1 MHELIE
7 RREKAVEGHT
17 EQICKLTQDL
27 LLWCRTRAAGSIAGG
42 SPRARPAWRAICL
55 YEAAAESACRQYRAV
70 RWFLLPEAE
79 LRPRGRQRIANMAWR
94 SNGNLGR
101 SAAFTEIFDYESL
114 AKIQCPQVPAILPNV
129 GAIGSAKTALQTPAV
144 PFSQN
149 RLLLSL
155 TPSSSVMN
163 NCRRARAAGSS
174 AEGSPREYQA
184 WRTTLFMKPRRSRPA
199 GSIGS
204 RGGSYCRRSGSVRGW
219 AAGQPGIHH
228 NGKPGLQI
236 RANMTVDC
244 KSAAA
249 QSSHNDAQSMLKFS
263 SPSGMA

>member
-1 MHELIE
+1 MP
-7 RREKAVEGHT
+7 T
-17 EQICKLTQDL
+17 
-27 LLWCRTRAAGSIAGG
+27 
-42 SPRARPAWRAICL
+42 SPC
-55 YEAAAESACRQYRAV
+55 
-70 RWFLLPEAE
+70 
-79 LRPRGRQRIANMAWR
+79 N
-94 SNGNLGR
+94 
-101 SAAFTEIFDYESL
+101 FTD
-114 AKIQCPQVPAILPNV
+114 V
-129 GAIGSAKTALQTPAV
+129 GAIGSAKTALQTPAG
-144 PFSQN
+144 PFSKN

-163 NCRRARAAGSS
+163 HCSRARAAGSS
-174 AEGSPREYQA
+174 AKGSPRECQA

-199 GSIGS
+199 GSIGL
-204 RGGSYCRRSGSVRGW
+204 RGGSYCRRPGSVRGW
-219 AAGQPGIHH
+219 AARQPGIHH

>member
-1 MHELIE
+1 MNPLQRYKAHTSLHFYRLRGNRFGENGLTDACSAVFSKQAAPRSHAFFSCHEPLPP
-7 RREKAVEGHT
+7 G
-17 EQICKLTQDL
+17 
-27 LLWCRTRAAGSIAGG
+27 TRCG
-42 SPRARPAWRAICL
+42 
-55 YEAAAESACRQYRAV
+55 
-70 RWFLLPEAE
+70 E
-79 LRPRGRQRIANMAWR
+79 LRGGLSSREPD
-94 SNGNLGR
+94 S
-101 SAAFTEIFDYESL
+101 ESL
-114 AKIQCPQVPAILPNV
+114 K
-129 GAIGSAKTALQTPAV
+129 
-144 PFSQN
+144 
-149 RLLLSL
+149 
-155 TPSSSVMN
+155 
-163 NCRRARAAGSS
+163 RRK
-174 AEGSPREYQA
+174 
-184 WRTTLFMKPRRSRPA
+184 LPRRSRPA

>member
-1 MHELIE
+1 MP
-7 RREKAVEGHT
+7 T
-17 EQICKLTQDL
+17 
-27 LLWCRTRAAGSIAGG
+27 
-42 SPRARPAWRAICL
+42 SPC
-55 YEAAAESACRQYRAV
+55 
-70 RWFLLPEAE
+70 
-79 LRPRGRQRIANMAWR
+79 N
-94 SNGNLGR
+94 
-101 SAAFTEIFDYESL
+101 FTD
-114 AKIQCPQVPAILPNV
+114 V
-129 GAIGSAKTALQTPAV
+129 GAIGSAKTALQTLAG

-149 RLLLSL
+149 RLLLGH
-155 TPSSSVMN
+155 TPSSAVMN
-163 NCRRARAAGSS
+163 HCRRARAAGSS
-174 AEGSPREYQA
+174 AEGSPRECQA

-228 NGKPGLQI
+228 NGKPVLQI